1 MQCRTISMKLF
12 PSFRLPPHRA
22 VHYIAHPTSPSPLI
36 ATALHTLNTADHGPI
51 RVYQHEAPPKKKW
64 LPSLRLELPNYP
76 AITDRP
82 PKKHYRKP
90 PTCRPPDVILTRGGS
105 CCSIRLSAI
114 KRTPAATPQPSKE
127 ATTEPWRFTRDIR
140 CSCAPLL
147 RTKQSSSFHRKE
159 IFRACMRIAPL
170 FISKKIVPQ

>member
-1 MQCRTISMKLF
+1 MPNNLHEALPKLSPPSAPRRTLH
-12 PSFRLPPHRA
+12 RPPHFTKS
-22 VHYIAHPTSPSPLI
+22 IDSNSLAHVEYRRPWAHTCVPTRGSS
-36 ATALHTLNTADHGPI
+36 
-51 RVYQHEAPPKKKW
+51 QKKW